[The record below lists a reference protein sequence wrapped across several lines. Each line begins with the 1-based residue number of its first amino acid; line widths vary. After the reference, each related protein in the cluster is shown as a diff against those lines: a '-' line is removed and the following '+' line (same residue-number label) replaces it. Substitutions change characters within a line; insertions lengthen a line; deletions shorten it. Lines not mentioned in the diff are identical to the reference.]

1 MKRITNS
8 MLRAVRAPITRAAH
22 VRDAIKLHRQLHA
35 LKKLPPHRPQAA
47 FEILRACGLRFR
59 ETPDRCVLCVED
71 VAFVSCLPY
80 LERATECA
88 WTLCTEPSLWNEDV
102 VGISKNLH
110 IRRVLEESIRLKAS
124 DCFVALAGRSA
135 LVSFRCRRMIQ
146 NIKELPYEDGLLL
159 LRSFLVL
166 GNLNFSETFENQEG
180 HFRYNLNGRVI
191 FGRISY
197 LTDGGAQSLTL
208 RLLSEQTLPFQI
220 DALHFPPQLR
230 AFLETEISKQRSGMI
245 LISGPTGSGKT
256 TTLYALGRLFAQRGL
271 KLISLEDPVEAEID
285 DWVQT
290 EIDIKNDLT
299 FEEALT
305 GTLRQDPDSVMI
317 GEIRDIET
325 AKTAFY
331 ASLSGF
337 LVLTPIHCR
346 WFRSA
351 VKNWALLLRNLRITC
366 ICKSTKRG
374 GLTKHRRNFRG
385 RETVNFLTNKE
396 HEASIL
402 SFSFHSPVYNRCE

>member
-1 MKRITNS
+1 MKRITSS

-22 VRDAIKLHRQLHA
+22 ARDAIKRHRQLHA
-35 LKKLPPHRPQAA
+35 PKKLQPHRPHAA
-47 FEILRACGLRFR
+47 FEVLRTRGLPFR
-59 ETPDRCVLCVED
+59 ETPGRCILCVED

-80 LERATECA
+80 LERATEKS
-88 WTLCTEPSLWNEDV
+88 WTLCTEPSLWDEDV
-102 VGISKNLH
+102 VWISENLH
-110 IRRVLEESIRLKAS
+110 IRRVLEEAIRLKAS

-135 LVSFRCRRMIQ
+135 SVSFRCQRMIQ

-180 HFRYNLNGRVI
+180 HFRYDLNGKII

-197 LTDGGAQSLTL
+197 LADSDAQSLTL
-208 RLLSEQTLPFQI
+208 RLLSEQTLPFRI
-220 DALHFPPQLR
+220 ENLHLPSPLHNL
-230 AFLETEISKQRSGMI
+230 LETEILKQRSGMI

-290 EIDIKNDLT
+290 DIDVKNNLT
-299 FEEALT
+299 FEEALK
-305 GTLRQDPDSVMI
+305 GTLRQDPDAVII
-317 GEIRDIET
+317 GEIRDAET
-325 AKTAFY
+325 AKAAFY

-337 LVLTPIHCR
+337 LVLTTIHANTLSLVP
-346 WFRSA
+346 FR
-351 VKNWALLLRNLRITC
+351 
-366 ICKSTKRG
+366 CKELGIEFEEFKDNVHLQIHQTWRSD
-374 GLTKHRRNFRG
+374 
-385 RETVNFLTNKE
+385 
-396 HEASIL
+396 EASPQ
-402 SFSFHSPVYNRCE
+402 FSWQGNGRFFNEQKS